1 MRVLDLFAGLGGWG
15 SAFLE
20 RGHEV
25 VSVDFNP
32 AFGTTIVADVF
43 DLKAKELGHFDAVL
57 ASPPCEKFSVL
68 TIGRNWHT
76 DGRPKTAG
84 AAKAEAL
91 VWATRIL
98 IEDLDPAF
106 FVIENPCGKLRVL
119 RPLADMEMRTVTYC
133 TYGAPWQKRTDLWG
147 GFPPSLV
154 LRPSCTNDNPC
165 SDETR
170 KAKPSGPRRDK
181 DKRYG
186 AYPARHGEISDNGGK
201 GHVPAP
207 RGSRTAIQSDTDNK
221 DPRVLKWEEEM
232 ARIVASAGNTERAR
246 SRMTRG
252 HVSDA
257 DVAGGPTKRHMGSA
271 QNGEHPT
278 RGNDIQRSAIRA
290 MIPPELSAEVC
301 AAVERD
307 HAEGLTWRSG
317 QRIIEAHAEGLFA

>member
-1 MRVLDLFAGLGGWG
+1 MC
-15 SAFLE
+15 
-20 RGHEV
+20 
-25 VSVDFNP
+25 
-32 AFGTTIVADVF
+32 ADVF
-43 DLKAKELGHFDAVL
+43 DLKPKDLPGPFDVVL

-98 IEDLDPAF
+98 IEALDPSF

-119 RPLADMEMRTVTYC
+119 RPLADYEMRTVTYC

-154 LRPSCTNDNPC
+154 LRAQCTNDNPC

-170 KAKPSGPRRDK
+170 KAKPSGPRK
-181 DKRYG
+181 DAEKRYG
-186 AYPARHGEISDNGGK
+186 AYPARHGEMSSNGGGP

-207 RGSRTAIQSDTDNK
+207 RGSRSAIQSDTDNK
-221 DPRVLKWEEEM
+221 DPRVLAWEQEM
-232 ARIVASAGNTERAR
+232 SRLVASAGKTERSR

-252 HVSDA
+252 HVSVA
-257 DVAGGPTKRHMGSA
+257 DVAGGPSSSNRGASYDSGKGRLSQRHAATA
-271 QNGEHPT
+271 QNGGHPT
-278 RGNDIQRSAIRA
+278 RGDDLPRSAIRA
-290 MIPPELSAEVC
+290 MIPPQLSDDVC
-301 AAVERD
+301 DAVEYD
-307 HAEGLTWRSG
+307 LGEGLTWRAG
-317 QRIIEAHAEGLFA
+317 QRLRPESFVEGLFA